1 MPSNTN
7 PTTKSSMRN
16 IIFCDKRIKKP
27 IRRRK
32 PHHLQNRKP
41 IDKPIEKKGKYDM
54 DDIQSDLDYACDSL
68 ASIQV
73 VYDSLKHTYLGCQNK
88 IEQHKA
94 NTRLCDMEK
103 ELLIAYDDI
112 SLQVAHLKKDI
123 ARIEKEMDHIKN
135 TVQTDSCSEA
145 SSVLSSPAS
154 LNTQFLLDDFNLF
167 NYGNKLDEFQPVSYE
182 FMSSVI

>member
-7 PTTKSSMRN
+7 PTKTSPIRN

-41 IDKPIEKKGKYDM
+41 IDKPVEKKGKYDVE
-54 DDIQSDLDYACDSL
+54 DIQSDLDYACDSL
-68 ASIQV
+68 ASIKV
-73 VYDSLKHTYLGCQNK
+73 VYDSLKHTYLGCQPQ

-112 SLQVAHLKKDI
+112 SLQIAHLKKDV
-123 ARIEKEMDHIKN
+123 ARLEKEMDQIKN

-145 SSVLSSPAS
+145 SSVLSSPS
-154 LNTQFLLDDFNLF
+154 SNTQFLLDDFNLL
-167 NYGNKLDEFQPVSYE
+167 NYGGKLDDFSQHLFQY
-182 FMSSVI
+182 MSLPI